1 MSNTMQMVI
10 ALIISIA
17 VLVLLLVKS
26 KLNAFTALIIG
37 GLLTGILGGLSPLK
51 TVDALKTGFGNT
63 MASLGI
69 LIAFGVM
76 IGKVLEVSGAT
87 ASMGKKFVAVLGR
100 GHEVLAMIITGFV
113 TSLAIFCV
121 PAFMMLFP
129 LAKDISKRTGTS
141 ISALGIGLAGGLLWS
156 HELVPPAS
164 GPLGGAAIFNANIA
178 SNMVLGFLVGIPMVI
193 FVNFYAKWIGK
204 KYHRIIEDIDEN
216 SLENKK
222 DAKEPSFILSIL
234 PILVPII
241 LILLAGALKKVKMS
255 NTISDAIQF
264 VGSPVVALGLGLLIG
279 VFTLLNDIDRK
290 KVSEGLDDGIVNGG
304 KTLVLIAAGGALGNV
319 VNESGAGNIIAKG
332 ITHTG
337 LPAIL
342 VPFIIASLLRVI
354 QGSGAVAIFT
364 AASITAPMIAT
375 LGINPVLAN
384 IAACVGAMVFSYFN
398 DSYFWAIN
406 DSIGAKSTKEQIMNW
421 SIPTTA
427 CWLIGGIEILILNF
441 FL

>member
-1 MSNTMQMVI
+1 MSSTTQMVV
-10 ALIISIA
+10 ALVISII

-26 KLNAFTALIIG
+26 NLNAFTALIIG
-37 GLLTGILGGLSPLK
+37 GLLTGILGGLSPIK

-87 ASMGKKFVAVLGR
+87 AAMGKKFVAVLGK
-100 GHEVLAMIITGFV
+100 GHEVLAMILTGFV

-121 PAFMMLFP
+121 PAFLMLFP

-164 GPLGGAAIFNANIA
+164 GPLGGAALFNANI
-178 SNMVLGFLVGIPMVI
+178 SGNMILGFLVGIPMII

-204 KYHRIIEDIDEN
+204 KYHRVAEDADE
-216 SLENKK
+216 SALENTA
-222 DAKEPSFILSIL
+222 DAKEPSFTLSIM
-234 PILVPII
+234 PILIPIV
-241 LILLAGALKKVKMS
+241 LILLAGALKTTPMNGTLS
-255 NTISDAIQF
+255 STIQF

-279 VFTLLNDIDRK
+279 VLTLLHGVDRK
-290 KVSEGLDDGIVNGG
+290 KVAAALDDGIVNGG

-332 ITHTG
+332 IAHTG

-342 VPFIIASLLRVI
+342 VPFIIASLLRII
-354 QGSGAVAIFT
+354 QGSGTVAIFT
-364 AASITAPMIAT
+364 TASITAPMVAT
-375 LGINPVLAN
+375 LGINPILAN

-406 DSIGAKSTKEQIMNW
+406 DSIGATSTKEQMMNW
-421 SIPTTA
+421 SVPTTV
-427 CWLIGGIEILILNF
+427 CWLIGGIELLILNVF
-441 FL
+441 I

>member
-164 GPLGGAAIFNANIA
+164 GPLGGAAIINATIS
-178 SNMVLGFLVGIPMVI
+178 SNMVLGF
-193 FVNFYAKWIGK
+193 
-204 KYHRIIEDIDEN
+204 
-216 SLENKK
+216 
-222 DAKEPSFILSIL
+222 
-234 PILVPII
+234 
-241 LILLAGALKKVKMS
+241 
-255 NTISDAIQF
+255 
-264 VGSPVVALGLGLLIG
+264 
-279 VFTLLNDIDRK
+279 
-290 KVSEGLDDGIVNGG
+290 
-304 KTLVLIAAGGALGNV
+304 
-319 VNESGAGNIIAKG
+319 
-332 ITHTG
+332 
-337 LPAIL
+337 
-342 VPFIIASLLRVI
+342 
-354 QGSGAVAIFT
+354 
-364 AASITAPMIAT
+364 
-375 LGINPVLAN
+375 
-384 IAACVGAMVFSYFN
+384 
-398 DSYFWAIN
+398 
-406 DSIGAKSTKEQIMNW
+406 
-421 SIPTTA
+421 
-427 CWLIGGIEILILNF
+427 
-441 FL
+441 